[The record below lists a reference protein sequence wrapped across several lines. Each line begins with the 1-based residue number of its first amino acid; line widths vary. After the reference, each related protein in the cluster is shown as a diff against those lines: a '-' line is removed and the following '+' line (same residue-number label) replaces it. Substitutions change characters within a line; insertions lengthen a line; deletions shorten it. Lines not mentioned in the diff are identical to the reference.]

1 MKNLM
6 KLIPLVVF
14 ICVSSYSQAGQAR
27 GLFTAEERPQM
38 WCLAQNIYYEAR
50 GSNRADRMA
59 VADVVINRVQHTYY
73 PNTICDVVHQG
84 KQMPSWKDPK
94 VMVMVRNKCQFS
106 WYCDG
111 LSDEPKEPTTW
122 KHALVVAKDAYT
134 LWNLGT
140 DISEGSMWYHAQN
153 VRPKWRHDFDYVAR
167 IDDHLFYRTKTYK
180 KVNK

>member
-1 MKNLM
+1 MIKETLLTLQFLFASPAEWSCLAKN
-6 KLIPLVVF
+6 IYF
-14 ICVSSYSQAGQAR
+14 EARNQSTAGQ
-27 GLFTAEERPQM
+27 
-38 WCLAQNIYYEAR
+38 I
-50 GSNRADRMA
+50 A
-59 VADVVINRVQHTYY
+59 VSHVVMNRVKSKRY
-73 PNTICDVVHQG
+73 PNTICGVVEQG
-84 KQMPSWKDPK
+84 LTSRWWKK
-94 VMVMVRNKCQFS
+94 EHGKTVMLKNKCQFS

-153 VRPKWRHDFDYVAR
+153 VRPKWRRDFAYVAR
-167 IDDHLFYRTKTYK
+167 IDDHLFYRAKSPK

>member
-1 MKNLM
+1 MIKETLLTLQFLFASPAEWSCLAKN
-6 KLIPLVVF
+6 IYF
-14 ICVSSYSQAGQAR
+14 EARNQSTAGQIAVSHVVLNR
-27 GLFTAEERPQM
+27 VK
-38 WCLAQNIYYEAR
+38 
-50 GSNRADRMA
+50 SNR
-59 VADVVINRVQHTYY
+59 Y
-73 PNTICDVVHQG
+73 PNTICGVVEQG
-84 KQMPSWKDPK
+84 LTSRWWKK
-94 VMVMVRNKCQFS
+94 EHGKTVMLKNKCQFS

-122 KHALVVAKDAYT
+122 KHALIVAKDAYT

-153 VRPKWRHDFDYVAR
+153 VRPKWRRDFAYVAR

>member
-1 MKNLM
+1 MIKETLLTLQFLFASPAEWSCLAKN
-6 KLIPLVVF
+6 IYF
-14 ICVSSYSQAGQAR
+14 EARNQSTAGQ
-27 GLFTAEERPQM
+27 
-38 WCLAQNIYYEAR
+38 I
-50 GSNRADRMA
+50 A
-59 VADVVINRVQHTYY
+59 VSHVVMNRVKSKRY
-73 PNTICDVVHQG
+73 PNTICGVVEQG
-84 KQMPSWKDPK
+84 LTSRWWKK
-94 VMVMVRNKCQFS
+94 EHGKTVMLKNKCQFS

-122 KHALVVAKDAYT
+122 KHALIVAKDAYT

-167 IDDHLFYRTKTYK
+167 IDDHLFYRAKSSK